1 MIKIVL
7 LLVLPFFLYASKI
20 LNYNVYDRTD
30 RADIMITFDTP
41 YNGIIKQSSAHSK
54 IILTLEGVSIEAPK
68 SKTISSQYLRSI
80 AIVPLQNATQII
92 ATIPKNNIKLLAS
105 KTTDGYGLRLRF
117 TAKSSHKQEAAS
129 ATKEPSLSM
138 LPTKKDENISQSY
151 VIVITLM
158 IIGVLILL
166 YLKRK
171 VQRYPDAAQIK
182 PKQERWLFNS
192 TNAKAQE
199 ATKTTQNGQID
210 KNVAIRFQK
219 AIDSENSVVMLDFGP
234 QSYLILMGKS
244 NILLDKFTDE
254 KPSSQQEFESILQ
267 SRHEELE
274 SFLSDTQNQPLT
286 KKTTEP
292 LQSYKERAAT
302 LLYSEN
308 EQD

>member
-7 LLVLPFFLYASKI
+7 LLLLPFFLYASKI

-41 YNGIIKQSSAHSK
+41 YSGTIKQSTAHSK
-54 IILTLEGVSIEAPK
+54 IILTLEDVTIEAPK
-68 SKTISSQYLRSI
+68 SKTVSSQYLRSI
-80 AIVPLQNATQII
+80 SIVPLQNATQII
-92 ATIPKNNIKLLAS
+92 ATLPNNNIKLLAS

-117 TAKSSHKQEAAS
+117 TAKVPHRQE
-129 ATKEPSLSM
+129 TTPQTTEPSLSI
-138 LPTKKDENISQSY
+138 LPTKKDDNISQNY
-151 VIVITLM
+151 IIVISIM
-158 IIGVLILL
+158 IIGVFILL
-166 YLKRK
+166 YLKRR
-171 VQRYPDAAQIK
+171 VQHYPVTQQAK
-182 PKQERWLFNS
+182 PKQEKWLFNS
-192 TNAKAQE
+192 TNKTKQE
-199 ATKTTQNGQID
+199 DAPQAPKKSQANQN
-210 KNVAIRFQK
+210 VEIRFQK
-219 AIDSENSVVMLDFGP
+219 AIDSENSVVMLDFGV

-274 SFLSDTQNQPLT
+274 SFLSDTQTQPLT
-286 KKTTEP
+286 KKSAEP

-308 EQD
+308 E

>member
-41 YNGIIKQSSAHSK
+41 YSGVIKQTTSRSK
-54 IILTLEGVSIEAPK
+54 IILTLDGVNIEAPK
-68 SKTISSQYLRSI
+68 SKRVASKYLQSI

-92 ATIPKNNIKLLAS
+92 ATVPSQNITLHAS

-117 TAKSSHKQEAAS
+117 TAKVVTKQEAQTTLNA
-129 ATKEPSLSM
+129 EPSLSL
-138 LPTKKDENISQSY
+138 LPTKKDENISTSY
-151 VIVITLM
+151 IIVITLM
-158 IIGVLILL
+158 VIGVFILL

-171 VQRYPDAAQIK
+171 VQKQPASPQKIK
-182 PKQERWLFNS
+182 KDTWLFQS
-192 TNAKAQE
+192 TNSETKEPVQAKPE
-199 ATKTTQNGQID
+199 NKSEE
-210 KNVAIRFQK
+210 NVSIRFQK
-219 AIDSENSVVMLDFGP
+219 AIDSENSVVMLDFGA
-234 QSYLILMGKS
+234 QSYLVLMGKS

-274 SFLSDTQNQPLT
+274 SFLSDSSNTLGS
-286 KKTTEP
+286 KEASEP
-292 LQSYKERAAT
+292 LQAYKERAAT

-308 EQD
+308 Q